1 MERLVKGLE
10 AVVLGIP
17 FSKSMEW
24 GSGGLRFGR
33 PLHRVSALFGGQV
46 IATNVGPLAV
56 GNSTVGHRL
65 ADAPHFSFDSAEAW
79 QRGLVDRRVE
89 PDVDVRRSLIQVLLD
104 QATEQ
109 LGAEPIDEPELLG
122 EVTQLVEWPT
132 LVIGTFDADLLELPP
147 KLLIQAMK
155 VHQRYFPVHR
165 DGELLNHFVVISNNP
180 WGDGALIAVAGVHAW
195 SPMYRVA
202 ALGSIATHPDAR
214 GQGLG
219 ALTTSAVLRALP
231 TGTSVGLNVHEQN
244 TVAKRLYERLGFR
257 EATRY
262 GEWSAATP

>member
-1 MERLVKGLE
+1 MSDVDAVNVHSREELAELLSREPALHLYARCDLDDRAWERTT
-10 AVVLGIP
+10 
-17 FSKSMEW
+17 W
-24 GSGGLRFGR
+24 YGLRDASG
-33 PLHRVSALFGGQV
+33 ALEQV
-46 IATNVGPLAV
+46 ALVYRGDRAPFVLALS
-56 GNSTVGHRL
+56 G
-65 ADAPHFSFDSAEAW
+65 DAPPRMAALLTAITPSLPRSFHLQASPGVERALAPSWALTSRGAYLRLMLAEPNLAAPHPDLVPLGPADRAEVQAFYQAVYPENFFDPW
-79 QRGLVDRRVE
+79 LLSTGLFRGLRR
-89 PDVDVRRSLIQVLLD
+89 
-104 QATEQ
+104 
-109 LGAEPIDEPELLG
+109 
-122 EVTQLVEWPT
+122 
-132 LVIGTFDADLLELPP
+132 
-147 KLLIQAMK
+147 
-155 VHQRYFPVHR
+155 
-165 DGELLNHFVVISNNP
+165 
-180 WGDGALIAVAGVHAW
+180 DGALIAVAGVHAW